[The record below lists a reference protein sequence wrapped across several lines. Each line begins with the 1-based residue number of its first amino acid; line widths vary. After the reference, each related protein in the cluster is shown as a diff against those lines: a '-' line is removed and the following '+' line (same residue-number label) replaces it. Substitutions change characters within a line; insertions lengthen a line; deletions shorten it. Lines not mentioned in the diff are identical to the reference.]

1 MRERRD
7 ITRAFRAAS
16 EARGAVG
23 RVERAAASAAEAA
36 PRYRFSRLAADGGLV
51 KARVS
56 ARPSAAGSQPDNPLV
71 IVNSLPPAG
80 SRVRICTQDD
90 SKEQRFS
97 CPEKQ
102 SDRTR

>member
-1 MRERRD
+1 MRERRT
-7 ITRAFRAAS
+7 IAGAFRAAPK
-16 EARGAVG
+16 ARGAVG
-23 RVERAAASAAEAA
+23 RVERAAASAAEAS
-36 PRYRFSRLAADGGLV
+36 PRYGLSRLAADGGLV

-56 ARPSAAGSQPDNPLV
+56 ARPSAAGSQPDKPLV
-71 IVNSLPPAG
+71 IEQRGPPAG

-90 SKEQRFS
+90 SKERRFS